1 MTFEAELSQIIAAI
15 KPARNALPR
24 SERKAY
30 RAALRHVRAMRKTGA
45 TTAEISAW
53 ANAN

>member
-1 MTFEAELSQIIAAI
+1 MNIEAELSQIIAAI

-30 RAALRHVRAMRKTGA
+30 RAALRQVKILRKTGA